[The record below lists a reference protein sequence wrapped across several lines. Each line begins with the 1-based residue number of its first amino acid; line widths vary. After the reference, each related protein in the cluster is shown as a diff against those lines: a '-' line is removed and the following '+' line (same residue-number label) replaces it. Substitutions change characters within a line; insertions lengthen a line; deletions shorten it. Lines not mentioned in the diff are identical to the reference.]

1 MLISFLENN
10 DIKYSRFMSLSDL
23 TTFKIGGK
31 ADLVIY
37 PDSVEKAAS
46 LIRFFFQNN
55 IEYFVMGNG
64 SNLLFADEPF
74 TKPIIKTDLLQT
86 KERDGDKFT
95 FGSGLKMVTAAN
107 FAAAEG
113 YSGMEFAHGIPG
125 SIGGAVYM
133 NAGAYD
139 GAMQQIVMATKYFDI
154 QGNLCLV
161 EGAEHDFSYRHSCF
175 SHKNLLIVETMVS
188 LSKGNRED
196 IKSKMADLMQRRRD
210 KQPLNLPS
218 AGSTFK
224 RPVGAFAGKLIE
236 DCGLRGYRHG
246 GAAVSEKHCGFVV
259 NVENASFNDVVELI
273 SYVQKTVQEKTG
285 FFLECEV
292 EIISQ
297 EKNKCDW

>member
-1 MLISFLENN
+1 VLISFLEKN
-10 DIKYSRFMSLSDL
+10 DIKYSHSLSLSDL

-37 PDSVEKAAS
+37 PDSIEKAAS
-46 LIRFFFQNN
+46 LIRFFFQNS
-55 IEYFVMGNG
+55 IEYFVMGKG

-74 TKPIIKTDLLQT
+74 TKPIIKTDLLQN
-86 KERDGDKFT
+86 KKRDGDRFT
-95 FGSGLKMVTAAN
+95 FGSGLKMATAAN

-125 SIGGAVYM
+125 SVGGAVYM

-139 GAMQQIVMATKYFDI
+139 GAMQQIVTATKYVDD
-154 QGNLCLV
+154 QGNLCSV
-161 EGAEHDFSYRHSCF
+161 EGTEHDFSYRHSYF
-175 SHKNLLIVETMVS
+175 SHKNLLIVETTVR
-188 LSKGNRED
+188 LSEGSRKE
-196 IKSKMADLMQRRRD
+196 IKAKMADLMQRRRE

-259 NVENASFNDVVELI
+259 NVENASFNDVIELI
-273 SYVQKTVQEKTG
+273 DFVQKTVQEKAG
-285 FFLECEV
+285 YFLECEV

-297 EKNKCDW
+297 EKN